1 MDLTTVIGIVAGSI
15 LIVVSMAGGGNLGAF
30 VDIPSIMVTLGGT
43 ISAILITYP
52 IEKIKGVMTVAKK
65 MLNAGNL
72 DVTPWYS
79 VVQEIATIARR
90 DGLLALEER
99 IPGIEDEFLKRGL
112 QMALD
117 GTRWYAARSC

>member
-65 MLNAGNL
+65 KINAGNL
-72 DVTPWYS
+72 DVNPWYS

-99 IPGIEDEFLKRGL
+99 IPGIEDEFLNRGL

>member
-79 VVQEIATIARR
+79 VVQEIATIAGR
-90 DGLLALEER
+90 DGLRALEER